1 MKSLKIKPKSLSDK
15 IAWLE
20 KHVKRWPVDMATIEL
35 YALEMED
42 NRKGFN
48 ELQILTNRYIRR
60 TEKLEKTFL
69 NLTSGGEKMV
79 MPENPNTD
87 SPQPDP
93 RDLDGDG
100 VVSDSE
106 KRLYDFMLGIYN
118 AQAGTIQHTQ
128 RNSLWTQLGTMVFL
142 LVSTVLAIFIRN

>member
-1 MKSLKIKPKSLSDK
+1 M
-15 IAWLE
+15 
-20 KHVKRWPVDMATIEL
+20 

-42 NRKGFN
+42 NRKNFN
-48 ELQILTNRYIRR
+48 EIQILVNKNIRQI
-60 TEKLEKTFL
+60 EKLKKKFPFFE
-69 NLTSGGEKMV
+69 NLPSGGEKKM
-79 MPENPNTD
+79 MPENKNTD
-87 SPQPDP
+87 FPQPDP

-100 VVSDSE
+100 KVSESE